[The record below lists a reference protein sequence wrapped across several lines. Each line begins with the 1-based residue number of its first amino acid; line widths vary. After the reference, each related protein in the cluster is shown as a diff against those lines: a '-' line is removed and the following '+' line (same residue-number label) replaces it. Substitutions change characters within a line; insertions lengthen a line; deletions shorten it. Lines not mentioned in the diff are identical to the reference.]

1 MSDKKTDKPEQQAE
15 KKAATASKTDAK
27 QTAGKN
33 ANEQATAAAAAK
45 KTATAAEQKPAK
57 SSSATVPVTIA
68 ALVVLAVV
76 GGAFWYVHDAQQ
88 QFKRDVEQQLQT
100 QLGSVRQ
107 STQKIDGLGE
117 QLNRSQSSLKQA
129 QDRVALLE
137 EQVSDLS
144 QALQVMTDSGTEL
157 MLLNDV
163 AHFIDLAQQQ
173 LLVGGNVSNA
183 IIPLE
188 TAQARLVRSNR
199 QGLALLLQAI
209 NGDLDRL
216 RAVEKLDMSETLA
229 ELETLMTWLSDAP
242 LLAPEEH
249 KPDFLARTNEQPEPE
264 ASVRS
269 APADEEAPWWEEGV
283 DLAQNWAQRAWQGM
297 RDELSELVSV
307 RRIDDAT
314 VLLMTPEQV
323 QGLREH
329 VRLRVS
335 MAQLALMT
343 RQNEIWQMEL
353 DTLMRLIEKRYDLAD
368 PLTQRALGLV
378 RKLQGINVQP
388 KLPSLDNTLAAVEN
402 LRQKAAQQAKTL
414 EQKDIEAA
422 LKQAQEV
429 LETAEPQSDGQP
441 KENATADET
450 QQNDT
455 SDTTAKSNS

>member
-1 MSDKKTDKPEQQAE
+1 MSDKKTDKPKQVEEQ
-15 KKAATASKTDAK
+15 KKQPAKPVTEDKSAQVAGTQPAKRSGNTTASVIV
-27 QTAGKN
+27 
-33 ANEQATAAAAAK
+33 AA
-45 KTATAAEQKPAK
+45 
-57 SSSATVPVTIA
+57 V
-68 ALVVLAVV
+68 VVLAVV
-76 GGAFWYVHDAQQ
+76 GGAFWYVYDGQQ
-88 QFKRDVEQQLQT
+88 KFKHEVEQQLQT
-100 QLGSVRQ
+100 QLGSVRH
-107 STQKIDGLGE
+107 STQQMDSLSQ
-117 QLNRSQSSLKQA
+117 QLNRSQSELKRA
-129 QDRVALLE
+129 QERVALLE
-137 EQVSDLS
+137 EQVGDLS
-144 QALQVMTDSGTEL
+144 QALQIMTDSGTEL

-216 RAVEKLDMSETLA
+216 RAVEKLDVPETLK
-229 ELETLMTWLSDAP
+229 ELESLMTWLSEAP
-242 LLAPEEH
+242 LLAPEDHELEFLNS
-249 KPDFLARTNEQPEPE
+249 PDELFSPRTSPAESKDDEQ
-264 ASVRS
+264 
-269 APADEEAPWWEEGV
+269 APWWEEGV

-297 RDELSELVSV
+297 RDELTELVTV
-307 RRIDDAT
+307 RRVDDAT

-353 DTLMRLIEKRYDLAD
+353 DTLMRLIEKRYDLAN

-378 RKLQGINVQP
+378 RKLQSINVQP

-422 LKQAQEV
+422 LKQNQSTPEPTATPNDEPEAQDAAAPEKDTDSDAAD
-429 LETAEPQSDGQP
+429 TAEHS
-441 KENATADET
+441 E
-450 QQNDT
+450 
-455 SDTTAKSNS
+455 S